1 MHSPILWIR
10 HIFMVW
16 INSVNRTVAMWTV
29 PNILLTIFG
38 LVLMV
43 TPLALWVA
51 WTITIFIGVLVAA
64 LISLIGA
71 VIVTRIKN

>member
-1 MHSPILWIR
+1 
-10 HIFMVW
+10 
-16 INSVNRTVAMWTV
+16 MWTV

-51 WTITIFIGVLVAA
+51 WTTTIFTGVLIAA

-71 VIVTRIKN
+71 VIVTRTKDENSAD

>member
-1 MHSPILWIR
+1 
-10 HIFMVW
+10 
-16 INSVNRTVAMWTV
+16 MWTV

-43 TPLALWVA
+43 TPLALWVS

>member
-1 MHSPILWIR
+1 
-10 HIFMVW
+10 MVW
-16 INSVNRTVAMWTV
+16 VNSVNRTVAMWTV

-43 TPLALWVA
+43 APLALWVA
-51 WTITIFIGVLVAA
+51 WTTTIFIGALVAA
-64 LISLIGA
+64 LISMIGA

>member
-1 MHSPILWIR
+1 
-10 HIFMVW
+10 
-16 INSVNRTVAMWTV
+16 MWTV

-51 WTITIFIGVLVAA
+51 WTTSIFTGVLVAA

-71 VIVTRIKN
+71 VIVTRTKDENSAD

>member
-1 MHSPILWIR
+1 
-10 HIFMVW
+10 
-16 INSVNRTVAMWTV
+16 MWTV

-51 WTITIFIGVLVAA
+51 WTTTIFIGVLVAA

-71 VIVTRIKN
+71 VIVTITKDENSAD

>member
-1 MHSPILWIR
+1 
-10 HIFMVW
+10 
-16 INSVNRTVAMWTV
+16 MWTV

-51 WTITIFIGVLVAA
+51 WTTTIFTGVLVAA

-71 VIVTRIKN
+71 VIVTRTKDENSVD

>member
-1 MHSPILWIR
+1 
-10 HIFMVW
+10 
-16 INSVNRTVAMWTV
+16 MWTV

-51 WTITIFIGVLVAA
+51 WTTAIFTGVLVAA

-71 VIVTRIKN
+71 VIVTRTKDENSAD

>member
-1 MHSPILWIR
+1 
-10 HIFMVW
+10 
-16 INSVNRTVAMWTV
+16 MWTV

-51 WTITIFIGVLVAA
+51 WTTAIFTGVLVAA

-71 VIVTRIKN
+71 VIVTRTKN

>member
-1 MHSPILWIR
+1 
-10 HIFMVW
+10 MVC

-38 LVLMV
+38 VVLMV

-51 WTITIFIGVLVAA
+51 WTTTIFAGVLGAA
-64 LISLIGA
+64 AISLIGA
-71 VIVTRIKN
+71 VIVTKTKN

>member
-1 MHSPILWIR
+1 
-10 HIFMVW
+10 MVW

-64 LISLIGA
+64 LISLIRA

>member
-1 MHSPILWIR
+1 MCHLIIVR
-10 HIFMVW
+10 
-16 INSVNRTVAMWTV
+16 INRVNRTVVMWTV

-51 WTITIFIGVLVAA
+51 WTTTIFTGVLVAA

>member
-1 MHSPILWIR
+1 
-10 HIFMVW
+10 
-16 INSVNRTVAMWTV
+16 MWTV

-71 VIVTRIKN
+71 VIVTRTKDENSAD

>member
-1 MHSPILWIR
+1 
-10 HIFMVW
+10 
-16 INSVNRTVAMWTV
+16 MWTV

-51 WTITIFIGVLVAA
+51 WTTTIFTGVLVAA

-71 VIVTRIKN
+71 VIVTRTKAENSSD

>member
-1 MHSPILWIR
+1 
-10 HIFMVW
+10 
-16 INSVNRTVAMWTV
+16 MWTV

-51 WTITIFIGVLVAA
+51 WTTTIFTGVLLAA

-71 VIVTRIKN
+71 VIVTRTKDENSAD

>member
-1 MHSPILWIR
+1 
-10 HIFMVW
+10 MVW

-64 LISLIGA
+64 LMSLIGA

>member
-1 MHSPILWIR
+1 
-10 HIFMVW
+10 
-16 INSVNRTVAMWTV
+16 MWTV

-51 WTITIFIGVLVAA
+51 WTTTIFTGVLVAA
-64 LISLIGA
+64 FISLIGA
-71 VIVTRIKN
+71 VIVTRTKDENSAD

>member
-1 MHSPILWIR
+1 
-10 HIFMVW
+10 
-16 INSVNRTVAMWTV
+16 MWTV

-51 WTITIFIGVLVAA
+51 WTTTIFTGVLVAA

-71 VIVTRIKN
+71 VIVTRTKDENSAD

>member
-1 MHSPILWIR
+1 
-10 HIFMVW
+10 
-16 INSVNRTVAMWTV
+16 MWTV

-51 WTITIFIGVLVAA
+51 WTTTIFTGVLVAA
-64 LISLIGA
+64 FISLIGA
-71 VIVTRIKN
+71 VTVTRTKKYNHQTLIHLEQESLSINHY

>member
-1 MHSPILWIR
+1 
-10 HIFMVW
+10 
-16 INSVNRTVAMWTV
+16 MWTV

-51 WTITIFIGVLVAA
+51 WTTTIFPGVLVAA

>member
-1 MHSPILWIR
+1 
-10 HIFMVW
+10 MVW

-38 LVLMV
+38 VVLMV

-51 WTITIFIGVLVAA
+51 WATTIFAGVLGAA

-71 VIVTRIKN
+71 VIVTRTKN